1 MKNIIRTKEEKKRL
15 LLILIVAT
23 LIIFVASLNALI
35 MAKSKEIYEAF
46 LQQNPNM
53 NFDQF
58 ISFVIITFF
67 TNIFEIA
74 IISIFTFLT
83 FNKIRFNKIYKIVF
97 GVIVLLRIFNH
108 ILSFNLDSVF
118 YYVLLVLYLIFFVLI
133 ITVPTKG
140 RFK

>member
-23 LIIFVASLNALI
+23 LIILVASLNALI

>member
-108 ILSFNLDSVF
+108 ILSFSLDSVF

>member
-23 LIIFVASLNALI
+23 LIILVASLNALI

-108 ILSFNLDSVF
+108 ILSFSLDSVF

>member
-140 RFK
+140 GFK